1 MASDATPRLE
11 VWVAHTPFTPDLHV
25 VLTAGLIEELRREPD
40 DPRRTQLAEIVSERY
55 ASYSGQPRNF
65 MFEDIVWERSIS
77 RVRAG
82 ETSLV

>member
-11 VWVAHTPFTPDLHV
+11 VWVANTPFTPDLHV
-25 VLTAGLIEELRREPD
+25 VLTD
-40 DPRRTQLAEIVSERY
+40 DPRRTQLAEIVPERY

-65 MFEDIVWERSIS
+65 MFEDIAWERSIS